1 MKYIRLC
8 TTSSS
13 EINNH
18 NVDISRSRASYHNLP
33 SYPEAPQ
40 KADQTTQRSGFKRNT
55 PVARALNNPNIDAI
69 HSQSQPSS
77 FGKGDQTVTDLKYR
91 DGREVRG
98 EDLKWNSRPDDSNS
112 TYYENTFHSLTS
124 DLKNVVETT
133 LFIGRRVEVK
143 LYKLALY
150 DKGGHFDWHRDS
162 THGENHHATVLVAL
176 NTSWEGGSL
185 LLRHNGQE
193 MTVNMHP
200 KVASVTNRKS
210 SESDSSSESGSEREP
225 DILPSITA
233 AAFYTDVEHKVEPV
247 TDGVRLI
254 LQYDVFVS
262 LEQDDPDDDFDDYD
276 SNLDNVS
283 GKSRLD
289 FGKKPYDN
297 QVQAPSGFSN
307 EASLSAL
314 VAEIQK
320 IIAGGTDEV
329 GIPLRHLYRQASIR
343 KEYLKGVDA
352 NIYEKLSHAFTVSL
366 VPVILGE
373 KGSEYGQ
380 WLGEGMMVYK
390 ASDDG
395 QEVGSNSTEFHLNDI
410 SDIVEIS
417 NKEYVERVGNH
428 SQEANCKYFGGGMF
442 FRAKSLS
449 A

>member
-1 MKYIRLC
+1 MSTSQEVEHPIITYLRIQKHLKRL
-8 TTSSS
+8 T
-13 EINNH
+13 
-18 NVDISRSRASYHNLP
+18 R
-33 SYPEAPQ
+33 
-40 KADQTTQRSGFKRNT
+40 QRRGLDLKRNT
-55 PVARALNNPNIDAI
+55 PVARALNNVVSNPIVSFNLKSSLSKYRFMGPNETSFGTLGSPNIDAI
-69 HSQSQPSS
+69 HSQS
-77 FGKGDQTVTDLKYR
+77 DQTVTDLKYR
-91 DGREVRG
+91 DGHEVRG

-225 DILPSITA
+225 DILPSLTA

-276 SNLDNVS
+276 SNLDN
-283 GKSRLD
+283 
-289 FGKKPYDN
+289 
-297 QVQAPSGFSN
+297 VQAPSGFSN

-380 WLGEGMMVYK
+380 WLGEEMMVYK

-442 FRAKSLS
+442 LRAKSLS